1 MKWLTK
7 SGTIFDRV
15 IGAMAFLAAIILVFV
30 LLSVCLEV
38 VLRYFFNRPTIWVVE
53 LSEYSM
59 LFLAFLTAAWLLKEE
74 GHVRIDVVLAQLEPK
89 TQALFNIIT
98 SILAAVACGVLVWYV
113 GKVSWV
119 HLARWDLTP
128 TLLRLPKGALMS
140 VIPVGCFL
148 LFIQFLRR
156 TYKYLGIWRASSD
169 KEQRL
174 QRNP

>member
-1 MKWLTK
+1 MKWLNK
-7 SGTIFDRV
+7 SGYIFDRV
-15 IGAMAFLAAIILVFV
+15 IGGMAFLAAIILVFV

-74 GHVRIDVVLAQLEPK
+74 GHVKIDVVLTQVKPG
-89 TQALFNIIT
+89 TQAILTVIT
-98 SILAAVACGVLVWYV
+98 SILAAIACVIVAWYV
-113 GKVSWV
+113 GKIAWV
-119 HLARWDLTP
+119 HLVRWDLTP

-140 VIPVGCFL
+140 IIPIGSFL

-156 TYKYLGIWRASSD
+156 TYKYFGIWRASPD
-169 KEQRL
+169 KEQEM
-174 QRNP
+174 